1 MVPNVRIN
9 FSTSS
14 EGGIRR
20 LACIPRT
27 LEEVSL
33 EVEVTF
39 LMKRILGLC
48 SWRLIVYVEGYVV
61 SDIEEPLRVL
71 TLLLTMIMIIATIPS
86 PGLLPMIPFR
96 VIRIVIIGSKRR
108 VHLARIWAMT
118 LWAGL

>member
-1 MVPNVRIN
+1 MVPNVRIS
-9 FSTSS
+9 FSALS

-20 LACIPRT
+20 LACIPHT

-33 EVEVTF
+33 EVEVTL

-48 SWRLIVYVEGYVV
+48 SWRLTIYAEDYAV
-61 SDIEEPLRVL
+61 SNIEEPLQVL
-71 TLLLTMIMIIATIPS
+71 TSLLMMIMIIAIVPS
-86 PGLLPMIPFR
+86 PGLLPMSPFR

>member
-48 SWRLIVYVEGYVV
+48 SWRLTVYAEDYAV
-61 SDIEEPLRVL
+61 SDIEEPLQVL
-71 TLLLTMIMIIATIPS
+71 TSLLMMIMIIAIVPS
-86 PGLLPMIPFR
+86 PGLLLMSPFH
-96 VIRIVIIGSKRR
+96 VIRIVIIGGEGR
-108 VHLARIWAMT
+108 VHLARAWAMT
-118 LWAGL
+118 LWAEL

>member
-71 TLLLTMIMIIATIPS
+71 TPLLTMIMIIATIPS
-86 PGLLPMIPFR
+86 PLLPMIPFR
-96 VIRIVIIGSKRR
+96 VIRIVIIGGERR
-108 VHLARIWAMT
+108 VCLTRIWSMT